1 MNFEI
6 QMEFVRERNRIKYE
20 NKLMYEED
28 LYSQKV
34 QPEFLRQRQL
44 EIEKRNDE
52 EARRLQQILIQ
63 EEAEKQ
69 QRELDLFVG
78 NYIIDRMSKNL
89 NLDVNI
95 LLIEAENIFY
105 ERLLK
110 KQQDEEYNMAIIHDF
125 KK

>member
-20 NKLMYEED
+20 NKLMHEED

-52 EARRLQQILIQ
+52 EARILQQILIQ

-78 NYIIDRMSKNL
+78 NYIIDRMSNNL

-110 KQQDEEYNMAIIHDF
+110 KQQDEEYNMAIISDL